1 MKTTTPLQQTRAL
14 DVMVRAA
21 LTNHESPL
29 TSQIQEMLAT
39 LPVGPDERVATV
51 LIMLAGMAV
60 RDTARWKAI
69 LQDFLDNSGH

>member
-1 MKTTTPLQQTRAL
+1 
-14 DVMVRAA
+14 
-21 LTNHESPL
+21 
-29 TSQIQEMLAT
+29 
-39 LPVGPDERVATV
+39 